1 MENRW
6 PEWVRVAVCHGP
18 DEHLPALQ
26 ESLCWCSQSGVRRK
40 VIAGCIGVDRYAGY
54 NKAPC
59 AIQYCYLLR
68 EVGDLE
74 KEFPNSR
81 EVKTFV
87 STLAPLFSQA
97 TNLRRQ
103 DISDK
108 EFSLRASEVKSQ
120 ILAAVNSPAKH
131 LGIQHIQ
138 DIFREA

>member
-1 MENRW
+1 MYWCKPLR
-6 PEWVRVAVCHGP
+6 R
-18 DEHLPALQ
+18 LQQSALCDPI
-26 ESLCWCSQSGVRRK
+26 LL
-40 VIAGCIGVDRYAGY
+40 
-54 NKAPC
+54 
-59 AIQYCYLLR
+59 CYLLC